1 MLIPTKIQLDK
12 AHYDFIKLACRDLH
26 YKSLSDY
33 LSQAVE
39 NKMKEDRSRLRA
51 KKRQAAMEMIGTEA
65 LVNVFESSEG
75 DDFES
80 R

>member
-1 MLIPTKIQLDK
+1 MLISTKIQIDK

-33 LSQAVE
+33 VRQAIE
-39 NKMKEDRSRLRA
+39 NKMKEDRKRLRE
-51 KKRQAAMEMIGTEA
+51 KIRQAAMEMIGAEPHE
-65 LVNVFESSEG
+65 NVFESIEG